1 MGKLGALSI
10 LIVVAAMIY
19 FFSPSKSVEVSSS
32 AQQRQTPIQ
41 ENTSQ
46 IEPSQTQESI
56 TTASKESPL
65 EAQATDIHDH
75 DHDSQ
80 AKEIPQYIKD
90 SLEAKRIPAS
100 ELVIE
105 EHPDG
110 SATLDLKGQFQH
122 VPVAILGED
131 GKVKI
136 VETTI
141 QPKTE

>member
-10 LIVVAAMIY
+10 LIVVAAAIY

-32 AQQRQTPIQ
+32 AQQRQTPTLD
-41 ENTSQ
+41 NTSQ
-46 IEPSQTQESI
+46 IEPGQLQESI
-56 TTASKESPL
+56 TTASKESAL
-65 EAQATDIHDH
+65 EVQATDIHDH
-75 DHDSQ
+75 DHSSQ
-80 AKEIPQYIKD
+80 ANEIPQYIKD

-105 EHPDG
+105 EHADG
-110 SATLDLKGQFQH
+110 SATLDLKSQFQH